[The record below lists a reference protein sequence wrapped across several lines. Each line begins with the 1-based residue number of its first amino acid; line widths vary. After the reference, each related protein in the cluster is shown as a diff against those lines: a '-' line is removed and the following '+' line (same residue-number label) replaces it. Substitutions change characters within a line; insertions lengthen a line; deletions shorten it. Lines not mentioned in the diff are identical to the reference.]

1 MTKIYPPSVI
11 EKADEIIQI
20 LTEEGFF
27 EFNEM
32 LDKIQRTSLA
42 DTIPELY
49 KILHK

>member
-27 EFNEM
+27 EFNEIDNFDFASKHIK
-32 LDKIQRTSLA
+32 DK
-42 DTIPELY
+42 
-49 KILHK
+49 